1 MLVDYFTNPLMG
13 ERFREFRNVIMGY
26 KLILYLHPNSLHS
39 IKEHVGKP
47 PKSEKEKSQ
56 KCVIEFL

>member
-26 KLILYLHPNSLHS
+26 KLILYLHPSSLHS
-39 IKEHVGKP
+39 IKEHVGNH
-47 PKSEKEKSQ
+47 Q
-56 KCVIEFL
+56 KMKKRKVRNV